1 MASRGGPEGSPKA
14 LRSVLWPFWGLLEAC
29 CCYLEPCWA
38 ILSDL
43 GGHLGLSEIL
53 LEPSWAKKDAPTTRG
68 TPRPGPVDGVGGG
81 VKFSSSPAS
90 RLAHSHPPSQ
100 HTSSTRDSACS
111 AAVFGWTATGD
122 QNRPRARDAGAQ
134 ACQARLARQMR
145 HVLHVR
151 QVYRM
156 LQPRQACHVR
166 GARSVCQV
174 RPRT

>member
-1 MASRGGPEGSPKA
+1 MLEGFWPLGSLLGGLG
-14 LRSVLWPFWGLLEAC
+14 GLLDNIGSHIEAS
-29 CCYLEPCWA
+29 WA
-38 ILSDL
+38 ILSHI
-43 GGHLGLSEIL
+43 GGYLGLSEAL
-53 LEPSWAKKDAPTTRG
+53 LEASWAKKYPLTARDR
-68 TPRPGPVDGVGGG
+68 PRPGPGEGVGGG